1 MCYQVFDTTF
11 IHRSTSW
18 WPSDSLGL
26 IDDWWNKMLWGCLP
40 IHLGHL
46 EGTCNPIDCVLI
58 DSSPGF
64 KMFEVNGLESLNVL
78 CCANRINY
86 ESLGPK
92 YHGTYLGQPFFFSK
106 KKANEDKLES
116 QMCPGSPG
124 CPQWVAFTVP
134 NLHKVAGFP
143 WCEAC
148 RSKTM
153 AGQLALSN
161 CI

>member
-1 MCYQVFDTTF
+1 M
-11 IHRSTSW
+11 
-18 WPSDSLGL
+18 
-26 IDDWWNKMLWGCLP
+26 WGCLP

-92 YHGTYLGQPFFFSK
+92 YHGAYLGQPFFFSK
-106 KKANEDKLES
+106 KRPMKTSWNPKCAQGLQGAPNGWLLPFQTCTKW
-116 QMCPGSPG
+116 QGSLG
-124 CPQWVAFTVP
+124 VKHVIQKQWRVS
-134 NLHKVAGFP
+134 L
-143 WCEAC
+143 
-148 RSKTM
+148 R
-153 AGQLALSN
+153 
-161 CI
+161 

>member
-1 MCYQVFDTTF
+1 
-11 IHRSTSW
+11 
-18 WPSDSLGL
+18 
-26 IDDWWNKMLWGCLP
+26 MLWGCLP

-106 KKANEDKLES
+106 KK
-116 QMCPGSPG
+116 
-124 CPQWVAFTVP
+124 
-134 NLHKVAGFP
+134 
-143 WCEAC
+143 
-148 RSKTM
+148 
-153 AGQLALSN
+153 GQ
-161 CI
+161 